1 MISSGWSGLLQTLSL
16 LFEVAPD
23 EVTVASVLDTMIAL
37 TGPAKFLLFFFKNS
51 SADEIKT
58 NVLLIFFSITL
69 SVGSKTLCRYRK

>member
-37 TGPAKFLLFFFKNS
+37 TGPAKFIINPSLQIREVKLFFQHLS
-51 SADEIKT
+51 DE
-58 NVLLIFFSITL
+58 LFFE
-69 SVGSKTLCRYRK
+69 

>member
-37 TGPAKFLLFFFKNS
+37 TGLAKFIIN
-51 SADEIKT
+51 
-58 NVLLIFFSITL
+58 L
-69 SVGSKTLCRYRK
+69 SLQIQEVKLG